1 MPIECSIEFPQ
12 VREQQM
18 REMDYR
24 VMAQAFAVH
33 NELGRLYDEFVYK
46 NVLRQFLV
54 RAGFEIHAELPILLK
69 FGRFAKTLYI
79 DTIINS
85 SVPYELK
92 VAKRLWSEHVSQ
104 ILLYMLLVHAR
115 RGKLINFGSDSVE
128 SRFVNATL
136 TREEC
141 FRYRVISDDWT
152 GSSDFKALGESLFAD
167 WGISLSVALYTE
179 AITANLNGESSII
192 RQVPMNLHGQS
203 IGQQRF
209 HLAANRA
216 AFQITAFNHD
226 DVSRQRCHLQ
236 KLITP
241 AEIDEL
247 YWINVSRHEVTFR
260 IVRKF

>member
-1 MPIECSIEFPQ
+1 MPIECTIEFPQ
-12 VREQQM
+12 VSEKQM
-18 REMDYR
+18 REIDYR

-33 NELGRLYDEFVYK
+33 NELGRLCDEFVYK

-54 RAGFEIHAELPILLK
+54 RAGFEVHIELPILLT

-79 DTIINS
+79 DTVINS

-92 VAKRLWSEHVSQ
+92 VTKRLSSEHESQ
-104 ILLYMLLVHAR
+104 LLFYMLLVHAR
-115 RGKLINFGSDSVE
+115 RGKLINFRSDSVE

-136 TREEC
+136 TREERY
-141 FRYRVISDDWT
+141 RYRVVSDDWT
-152 GSSDFKALGESLFAD
+152 GSSDFKALAESLFAD
-167 WGISLSVALYTE
+167 WGTSLSVALYTE
-179 AITANLNGESSII
+179 AITENLNGESLVI

-209 HLAANRA
+209 HFAATRT

-226 DVSRQRCHLQ
+226 DVFRQHCHLQ

-260 IVRKF
+260 TVRRS